1 MELHNVTKNNAKT
14 LFTLLLYGGS
24 HKHRVKKWDREG
36 VQAQPIK
43 TVQRLEKELKELRRR
58 GPRAPTYLAH
68 LVGPIMACEK
78 GRVSNLNKDRTKTPE
93 EARRSTWSQITQAW
107 EDEALGVIQRAV
119 EAAGLVVHLL
129 LFDGLMTYHDPTVDL
144 AAAMDEA
151 TNQRPTAYAQ
161 RRAWN

>member
-24 HKHRVKKWDREG
+24 HTHRVKKWDREG

-93 EARRSTWSQITQAW
+93 EARRSTWS
-107 EDEALGVIQRAV
+107 LGGRG
-119 EAAGLVVHLL
+119 AGRHPE
-129 LFDGLMTYHDPTVDL
+129 GGGGGGARSAL
-144 AAAMDEA
+144 AALRRVDDLP
-151 TNQRPTAYAQ
+151 RPH
-161 RRAWN
+161 R